1 MQEGKASELSH
12 SLTNGSVPK
21 PLSHRARGS
30 DLDRIK
36 SGELS
41 SSAQF
46 GSPASLPNGNSDEI
60 AAHK

>member
-1 MQEGKASELSH
+1 MQEGKASEFNH

-21 PLSHRARGS
+21 SSSHRRGS

-41 SSAQF
+41 SSAHF